1 MQEGQL
7 VAIWMHDEAAKLFLG
22 LAGKRPVSRWVVVAT
37 VMDESPIGRWV
48 DVHYVEERRPEMKD
62 EKAKIVRWGVKPG
75 QCLIRW
81 DYMITAQRL
90 KDKETPEDP
99 RPVPGQY
106 L

>member
-1 MQEGQL
+1 MQAGQL

-22 LAGKRPVSRWVVVAT
+22 LQGERPVSRWVVVGA
-37 VMDESPIGRWV
+37 VMDESPIGRSV
-48 DVHYVEERRPEMKD
+48 DVTRIEERRPPTKG
-62 EKAKIVRWGVKPG
+62 KKTKRVIWTVKPG

-81 DYMITAQRL
+81 DYVIMAQRL

-99 RPVPGQY
+99 RPTPGQY